1 MSGRIGKS
9 INRAERIGA
18 IALLSAIVALVAVAS
33 VARAVGSPIIWSVEI
48 AQLLFAWLC
57 MICADLA
64 MQQQRHFGLSVLHA
78 MLDERG
84 RYWLD
89 IINHLVLIG
98 LLAFLFVYAWRNMI
112 LMHPRL
118 IGATQMHGSWV
129 HASMVLGMVL
139 LLRTLLS
146 QLIDRIAGKS
156 GDPAFESAS

>member
-1 MSGRIGKS
+1 
-9 INRAERIGA
+9 
-18 IALLSAIVALVAVAS
+18 
-33 VARAVGSPIIWSVEI
+33 
-48 AQLLFAWLC
+48 
-57 MICADLA
+57 
-64 MQQQRHFGLSVLHA
+64 